1 MNNPTFYFCFKNSKI
16 LVMENSKKNIHRF
29 PGHMKKASNQIVE
42 KLKLVDFVICLLDAR
57 APEST
62 FNKYLL
68 NLVKDKKKL
77 YILNKSDL
85 SDAKIT
91 AKWVEKLNNEGNIA
105 ISVSLQNKGSKD
117 IIFKAINTFIKEKE
131 EKMLKKGIKK
141 TTSRAMVIGIPNV
154 GKSTFINFL
163 LEKNRMKAANTP
175 GFTKSISWAKVNDR
189 FEIMDTPGIL
199 EPKFE
204 NKTQAINLALIG
216 AIKDNILPSE
226 ELSFYCLDFLKNNYK
241 KEVENKYVFDF
252 NEMKNEHDFFI
263 NLAVKRGYLKHGN
276 EPDIDKAEFIFLNEF
291 KNGGICKFSLEII

>member
-1 MNNPTFYFCFKNSKI
+1 
-16 LVMENSKKNIHRF
+16 MENSKKNIHWF

-77 YILNKSDL
+77 FILNKTDL
-85 SDAKIT
+85 SDEKIT
-91 AKWVEKLNNEGNIA
+91 SRWVDKLNDEGNIA
-105 ISVSLQNKGSKD
+105 ISVSLQNKGSKE
-117 IIFKAINTFIKEKE
+117 IIFKAIDVFSDEKK

-141 TTSRAMVIGIPNV
+141 TICRAMVIGIPNV

-163 LEKNRMKAANTP
+163 LEKNRMRAANTP
-175 GFTKSISWAKVNDR
+175 GFTKSVSWAKINDS

-226 ELSFYCLDFLKNNYK
+226 ELAFYCLNFLKENYK
-241 KEVENKYVFDF
+241 KEVENKYLF
-252 NEMKNEHDFFI
+252 NFNNMKNEHDFFI
-263 NLAVKRGYLKHGN
+263 NLALKRGYLKHGN

-291 KNGGICKFSLEII
+291 KNGAICKISLEII

>member
-1 MNNPTFYFCFKNSKI
+1 
-16 LVMENSKKNIHRF
+16 MENSKKNIHWF

-57 APEST
+57 TPEST

-77 YILNKSDL
+77 FILNKTDL
-85 SDAKIT
+85 SDEKIT
-91 AKWVEKLNNEGNIA
+91 SRWVDKLNNEGNIA
-105 ISVSLQNKGSKD
+105 ISVSLQNKGSKE
-117 IIFKAINTFIKEKE
+117 IIFKAIDIFSDEKK

-141 TTSRAMVIGIPNV
+141 TTCRAMVIGIPNV

-175 GFTKSISWAKVNDR
+175 GFTKSVSWAKINDY

-226 ELSFYCLDFLKNNYK
+226 ELAFYCLNFLKENYK
-241 KEVENKYVFDF
+241 KEVENKYLF
-252 NEMKNEHDFFI
+252 NFNNIENEHDFFI
-263 NLAVKRGYLKHGN
+263 NLALKRGYLKHGN

-291 KNGGICKFSLEII
+291 KNGEICKISLENI

>member
-1 MNNPTFYFCFKNSKI
+1 
-16 LVMENSKKNIHRF
+16 MENSKKNIHWF

-77 YILNKSDL
+77 FILNKTDL
-85 SDAKIT
+85 SDEKVT
-91 AKWVEKLNNEGNIA
+91 ARWVDKLNNEGNIA
-105 ISVSLQNKGSKD
+105 ISVSLQNKGSKE
-117 IIFKAINTFIKEKE
+117 IIFKVIDVFSNEKK

-141 TTSRAMVIGIPNV
+141 TTCRAMVIGIPNV

-163 LEKNRMKAANTP
+163 LDKNRMKAANTP
-175 GFTKSISWAKVNDR
+175 GFTKSVSWAKINDS

-226 ELSFYCLDFLKNNYK
+226 ELAFYCLNFLKENYK
-241 KEVENKYVFDF
+241 KEVENKYLFDF
-252 NEMKNEHDFFI
+252 NNMENEHVFFI
-263 NLAVKRGYLKHGN
+263 NLALKRGYLKHGN

-291 KNGGICKFSLEII
+291 KNGAICKISLEII